1 MPKVSKL
8 YKNQYKMAK
17 KVTTKKET
25 EQENAV
31 ANVIRPID
39 ADVAVEK
46 RLIALYTLQ
55 TVDSEIDKIKIIRG
69 ELPQAIQDLEDEIAG
84 LETRIQ
90 NFNNDIKATE
100 EKMTAEKNEIAEHNE
115 MTKKYQKQ
123 QDNVRNNRE
132 FEAINKEIEYTGL
145 QIQLCERRLK
155 EDADHIKELQQHI
168 SAAELLLE
176 NRRKDL
182 QVKKDELDDII
193 KETEKDEARL
203 LEKSQEQEQYIEPR
217 YLTAYKRIRGA
228 ARNGLAVV
236 TIDRDACGGC
246 FSKIPP
252 QRQTEIKMHKKV
264 IVCEHCGRIL
274 VDDNIAEIAKEN
286 LEK

>member
-1 MPKVSKL
+1 
-8 YKNQYKMAK
+8 MAK

-155 EDADHIKELQQHI
+155 EDAAHIKELQQHI

-246 FSKIPP
+246 FSAIPP
-252 QRQTEIKMHKKV
+252 QRQMEIKMHKKV
-264 IVCEHCGRIL
+264 IVCENCGRIL
-274 VDDNIAEIAKEN
+274 VDDDIAAKAKAQ

>member
-1 MPKVSKL
+1 
-8 YKNQYKMAK
+8 MAK

-25 EQENAV
+25 EQENA
-31 ANVIRPID
+31 APTIIRPLD

-90 NFNNDIKATE
+90 NFNNEIKATE
-100 EKMTAEKNEIAEHNE
+100 EKMAAEKSEIAEHNE

-155 EDADHIKELQQHI
+155 EGAAHIKELQQHI
-168 SAAELLLE
+168 AAAELLLE

-203 LEKSQEQEQYIEPR
+203 REKSQEQEQYIEPR

>member
-1 MPKVSKL
+1 
-8 YKNQYKMAK
+8 MAK

-25 EQENAV
+25 EQENAAPAMARSLDV
-31 ANVIRPID
+31 
-39 ADVAVEK
+39 DVAVEK

-90 NFNNDIKATE
+90 NFNNEIEATNQ
-100 EKMTAEKNEIAEHNE
+100 KMAAEKSEIAEHNE

-155 EDADHIKELQQHI
+155 EDAAHIKELQQHI
-168 SAAELLLE
+168 AAAEQLLE

-193 KETEKDEARL
+193 KETEKDEVKL
-203 LEKSQEQEQYIEPR
+203 LEKSQEQEQFIEPF
-217 YLTAYKRIRGA
+217 YLTAYKRIRNA

-274 VDDNIAEIAKEN
+274 VDDDIAERSKEN
-286 LEK
+286 LGK

>member
-1 MPKVSKL
+1 
-8 YKNQYKMAK
+8 MAK

-25 EQENAV
+25 EQENA
-31 ANVIRPID
+31 APTIIRPLD

-90 NFNNDIKATE
+90 NFNNEIKATE
-100 EKMTAEKNEIAEHNE
+100 EKMAAEKSEIAEHNE

-155 EDADHIKELQQHI
+155 EGAAHIKELQQHI
-168 SAAELLLE
+168 AAAELLLE

-203 LEKSQEQEQYIEPR
+203 REKSQEQEQYIEPR
-217 YLTAYKRIRGA
+217 YLTAYKRIRSA

>member
-1 MPKVSKL
+1 
-8 YKNQYKMAK
+8 MAK
-17 KVTTKKET
+17 KVTTKKENT
-25 EQENAV
+25 QEAPV
-31 ANVIRPID
+31 VDAIRQL
-39 ADVAVEK
+39 DVDIAVEK
-46 RLIALYTLQ
+46 RLVALYTLQ
-55 TVDSEIDKIKIIRG
+55 TVDSEIDKIQIIRG

-90 NFNNDIKATE
+90 NFKNDIAETNQ
-100 EKMTAEKNEIAEHNE
+100 KMANEKNEIAEHTE
-115 MTKKYQKQ
+115 MIKKYQKQ

-132 FEAINKEIEYTGL
+132 FEAINKEIEYKDL
-145 QIQLCERRLK
+145 QIQLCER
-155 EDADHIKELQQHI
+155 HIKEANAHIKEVGQHI

-176 NRRKDL
+176 NRHKDL
-182 QVKKDELDDII
+182 DAKKDELDDII
-193 KETEKDEARL
+193 KETEKDETRL
-203 LEKSQEQEQYIEPR
+203 RAKSEEQEQFIEPR

-264 IVCEHCGRIL
+264 IVCENCGRIL
-274 VDDNIAEIAKEN
+274 VDDDIAAKAKAQ

>member
-1 MPKVSKL
+1 
-8 YKNQYKMAK
+8 MAK

-25 EQENAV
+25 EQENA
-31 ANVIRPID
+31 APTIIRPLD

-90 NFNNDIKATE
+90 NFNNEIKATE
-100 EKMTAEKNEIAEHNE
+100 EKMAAEKNEIAEHQE
-115 MTKKYQKQ
+115 MIKKYEKQ

-132 FEAINKEIEYTGL
+132 FEAINKEIEYKNL
-145 QIQLCERRLK
+145 QIQLCERHLK
-155 EDADHIKELQQHI
+155 EAKAHISELEQHIK
-168 SAAELLLE
+168 AAELLLE
-176 NRRKDL
+176 NRHKDL
-182 QVKKDELDDII
+182 DVKKEELDDII
-193 KETEKDEARL
+193 KETEKDETRL
-203 LEKSQEQEQYIEPR
+203 MGKSHEQEQYIEPR
-217 YLTAYKRIRGA
+217 YLTAYKRIRNA

-274 VDDNIAEIAKEN
+274 VDDDIAEKAQAGIQK
-286 LEK
+286 

>member
-1 MPKVSKL
+1 
-8 YKNQYKMAK
+8 MAK

-25 EQENAV
+25 EQENAAPAIV
-31 ANVIRPID
+31 RPLD
-39 ADVAVEK
+39 VDVAVEK

-55 TVDSEIDKIKIIRG
+55 TVDSEIDKIQIIRG
-69 ELPQAIQDLEDEIAG
+69 ELPQAIQDLEDEITG

-90 NFNNDIKATE
+90 NFNSEIEATN
-100 EKMTAEKNEIAEHNE
+100 EKMAAEKNEIAEHNE

-155 EDADHIKELQQHI
+155 EGAAHIKELQQHI
-168 SAAELLLE
+168 AAAELLLE

-203 LEKSQEQEQYIEPR
+203 REKSQEQEQYIEPR

>member
-1 MPKVSKL
+1 
-8 YKNQYKMAK
+8 MAK
-17 KVTTKKET
+17 KVTTKKEI
-25 EQENAV
+25 EQENAAISV
-31 ANVIRPID
+31 ARQLDV
-39 ADVAVEK
+39 DVAVEK

-55 TVDSEIDKIKIIRG
+55 TVDSEIDKIQIIRG

-90 NFNNDIKATE
+90 NFNNEIKATE
-100 EKMTAEKNEIAEHNE
+100 EKMAAEKNEIVEHNE

-155 EDADHIKELQQHI
+155 EDAAHIKELQQHI

-182 QVKKDELDDII
+182 QVKKDELEDII

-203 LEKSQEQEQYIEPR
+203 RAKSEEQGQYIEPR

-274 VDDNIAEIAKEN
+274 VDDNIAIIAKEN
-286 LEK
+286 LGK

>member
-1 MPKVSKL
+1 
-8 YKNQYKMAK
+8 MAK
-17 KVTTKKET
+17 KVTTKKENT
-25 EQENAV
+25 QENQT
-31 ANVIRPID
+31 NETTRQM
-39 ADVAVEK
+39 DVDIAVEK

-55 TVDSEIDKIKIIRG
+55 TVDSEIDKIQIIRG

-90 NFNNDIKATE
+90 NFNNDITE
-100 EKMTAEKNEIAEHNE
+100 TNQKITAEKNEIAEHNE
-115 MTKKYQKQ
+115 MIKKYQKQ

-132 FEAINKEIEYTGL
+132 FEAINKEIEYKDL
-145 QIQLCERRLK
+145 QIQLCDRHLK
-155 EDADHIKELQQHI
+155 EASAHIKEVQQHI

-176 NRRKDL
+176 NRRKEL
-182 QVKKDELDDII
+182 ELKKEELDDII
-193 KETEKDEARL
+193 KETEKDETRL
-203 LEKSQEQEQYIEPR
+203 RAKSEEQEQYIEPR
-217 YLTAYKRIRGA
+217 YLTAYKRIRNA

-236 TIDRDACGGC
+236 SIDRDACGGC

-274 VDDNIAEIAKEN
+274 VDDDIAEKATSN
-286 LEK
+286 LK